1 MKQFLMCTSI
11 VCLALFGNSCRQE
24 LEDLKQQKNVS
35 VQVKDGTVVNGRLYF
50 SSIES
55 LQNAYDEIKDEEDE
69 IIANYLKDKDFMS
82 LRPIITEE
90 NEKLMVNQMSER
102 LNSLKS
108 EKIIISN
115 NLTLEDIEDDLDDL
129 EEIIGDD
136 VYSAFLNSDAEIQV
150 ANKIYKYTDVGLFI
164 VKDDKYSEL
173 QNYLKV
179 NNISDNLLLPTNTS
193 IKENFVL
200 SNANTNGVKQID
212 ANIEY
217 FIENPEFYSPGTVA
231 KDFIIEEPEN
241 SKLPVKGG
249 ADIYNDEVY
258 KFVESLQSCKPRK
271 GLFGDLFGQNNVCI
285 DQYEKRRRVKVK
297 AFNYNYYLVYH
308 LGVKVKHQYRGWTG
322 GWRKETADEI
332 RIGVTSAIFIY
343 DYGQY
348 FRTTPPN
355 NRKTTIYNNNSRL
368 VFDANVRWEP
378 GFYPHSYSIT
388 SYDIKNY
395 PKILKD
401 DIYIE
406 DILGRNFYSDNAILD
421 KAIYNAMKAGNSHL
435 TSQYL
440 NQKFWKESIN
450 YLGQTW
456 IKLGRKVPDNNIT
469 YSLCIP
475 ELGKLCIHKAFYR
488 NNYNSA
494 KVEKTFDWGFNV
506 GININPEGSISPE
519 ISGGSMKKPQD
530 FKVNLYGIVKKNGK
544 WHGIKMNTF

>member
-1 MKQFLMCTSI
+1 MKQFLKCASI
-11 VCLALFGNSCRQE
+11 ILMLLNNSCRQE
-24 LEDLKQQKNVS
+24 LEDLRQQKNVS
-35 VQVKDGTVVNGRLYF
+35 KLQVKDGTVLNGRLYF

-55 LQNAYDEIKDEEDE
+55 LQNAYNKVKDQEDE
-69 IIANYLKDKDFMS
+69 IIGNYLKDKDFIS
-82 LRPIITEE
+82 LRPVITEE
-90 NEKLMVNQMSER
+90 NEKLVVDQMNER

-108 EKIIISN
+108 ENQLISN

-136 VYSAFLNSDAEIQV
+136 AYSAFLNSDAEIQV

-164 VKDDKYSEL
+164 VKDDKYLEL

-179 NNISDNLLLPTNTS
+179 NNISNNLLLPTDSS
-193 IKENFVL
+193 IKENFIS
-200 SNANTNGVKQID
+200 SNINKNGVKQI
-212 ANIEY
+212 NESIEY
-217 FIENPEFYSPGTVA
+217 FIREPEIYSPGTEE
-231 KDFIIEEPEN
+231 KGIIIEELEK

-249 ADIYNDEVY
+249 FDVYNDEVH
-258 KFVESLQSCKPRK
+258 RK

-322 GWRKETADEI
+322 GWRKEKADEI
-332 RIGVTSAIFIY
+332 RIGVASAIFIY

-395 PKILKD
+395 PKIIKD

-406 DILGRNFYSDNAILD
+406 DILGRNFHSDNAILD

-450 YLGQTW
+450 YLGETW

-475 ELGKLCIHKAFYR
+475 ELGKLCIHKAFYT

-506 GININPEGSISPE
+506 GININPEGGVSPE
-519 ISGGSMKKPQD
+519 VSGGRMEKPQD

-544 WHGIKMNTF
+544 WHGVKMNTF

>member
-1 MKQFLMCTSI
+1 MKQFLKCASI
-11 VCLALFGNSCRQE
+11 ILMLLNNSCRQE
-24 LEDLKQQKNVS
+24 LEDLRQQKNVS
-35 VQVKDGTVVNGRLYF
+35 KLQVKDGTVLNGRLYF

-55 LQNAYDEIKDEEDE
+55 LQNAYNKVKDQEDE
-69 IIANYLKDKDFMS
+69 IIGNYLKDKDFIS
-82 LRPIITEE
+82 LRPVITEE
-90 NEKLMVNQMSER
+90 NEKLVVDQMNER

-108 EKIIISN
+108 ENQLISN

-136 VYSAFLNSDAEIQV
+136 AYSAFLNSDAEIQV

-164 VKDDKYSEL
+164 VKDDKYLEL

-179 NNISDNLLLPTNTS
+179 NNISNNLLLPTDSS
-193 IKENFVL
+193 IKENFIS
-200 SNANTNGVKQID
+200 SNINKNGVKQI
-212 ANIEY
+212 NESIEY
-217 FIENPEFYSPGTVA
+217 FIREPEIYSPGTEE
-231 KDFIIEEPEN
+231 KGIIIEELEK

-249 ADIYNDEVY
+249 FDVYNDEVH
-258 KFVESLQSCKPRK
+258 KFVESLQSCRPRK

-322 GWRKETADEI
+322 GWRKEKADEI
-332 RIGVTSAIFIY
+332 RIGVASAIFIY

-395 PKILKD
+395 PKIIKD

-406 DILGRNFYSDNAILD
+406 DILGRNFHSDNAILD

-450 YLGQTW
+450 YLGETW

-475 ELGKLCIHKAFYR
+475 ELGKLCIHKAFYT

-506 GININPEGSISPE
+506 GININPEGGVSPE
-519 ISGGSMKKPQD
+519 VSGGRMEKPQD

-544 WHGIKMNTF
+544 WHGVKMNTF